1 MRKFVAF
8 LFVALLGSQMIFSQ
22 VKSCVTFDSKRD
34 LNGFKNVVLTWKD
47 PFIKNE
53 LWPAY
58 VSLINESLKEK
69 GMTIPVSLKGITFIL
84 EHTQE
89 YENSYF
95 VQNDYS
101 NGVRIGNNLEYRN
114 VAGNPSNW
122 AVFVYNDV
130 VCMYAKIGCCNPQK
144 LKTKTIDNGEKFS
157 SSVVKSSVIPVPTS
171 TSNPVYVKKDTVYVE
186 REKSEV
192 SYRSNKSERSE
203 ETIGNNYYINNALPY
218 GYYGGRYY
226 NRYNQYGCEG
236 PVYHFNNGNNHHN
249 GYTGNNNQYTGN
261 SHNYTGSNYHFT
273 GGNYSTGQGHMSTG
287 RGYQNTG
294 QGHMSGGRGS
304 QNTGGGY
311 GNTGG
316 GRSNVSSSYG
326 SGRGR

>member
-1 MRKFVAF
+1 MRKFVVF
-8 LFVALLGSQMIFSQ
+8 LFVALLSSQMIFSQ

-53 LWPAY
+53 IWTAY
-58 VSLINESLKEK
+58 VSLVNVSLKEK
-69 GMTIPVSLKGITFIL
+69 GIILPVSLKGITFIL

-114 VAGNPSNW
+114 VAGSPSNW

-144 LKTKTIDNGEKFS
+144 LKTKTADDNGEKFS
-157 SSVVKSSVIPVPTS
+157 SATIRSSISVPTLNP
-171 TSNPVYVKKDTVYVE
+171 NPVSIKKDTVYVE
-186 REKSEV
+186 RERPEA
-192 SYRSNKSERSE
+192 SYRSDKSERSAE
-203 ETIGNNYYINNALPY
+203 VPGNNYYINNALPY
-218 GYYGGRYY
+218 GYYGLDYYYGYYGGRCY
-226 NRYNQYGCEG
+226 NRYNHYGYEG

-261 SHNYTGSNYHFT
+261 NHNYTGSNYHFT
-273 GGNYSTGQGHMSTG
+273 GGNNYSTGQGHGSTGRGNSNTGQGHMSTG
-287 RGYQNTG
+287 RGNQNTG
-294 QGHMSGGRGS
+294 YGSGGR
-304 QNTGGGY
+304 
-311 GNTGG
+311 
-316 GRSNVSSSYG
+316 R
-326 SGRGR
+326 